1 MTLKTKPLK
10 QQVKDCLELIDEQKY
25 ALNVAYSEIDFL
37 SYELGKAKDELSEAK
52 TYITR
57 WRKNFDIANERA
69 DIYISNALYVSIA
82 FNILVIASI
91 IWKWF

>member
-1 MTLKTKPLK
+1 MILKTKPLK

-57 WRKNFDIANERA
+57 WRKRA
-69 DIYISNALYVSIA
+69 DIYISNALYVSIV

-91 IWKWF
+91 IASIIWKWF